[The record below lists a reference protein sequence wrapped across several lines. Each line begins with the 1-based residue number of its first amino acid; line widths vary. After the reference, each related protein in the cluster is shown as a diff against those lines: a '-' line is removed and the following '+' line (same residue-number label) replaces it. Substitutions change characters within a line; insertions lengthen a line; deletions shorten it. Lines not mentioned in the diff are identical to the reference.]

1 MTTPTSTSTSWP
13 ASRVLGLIGLIFY
26 VGTGV
31 FPYLAS
37 GLVAPLWGIAVL
49 YAGWLVGLWLTFRLF
64 RRRSAWALAMPVAA
78 VAFWWVVVTMGE
90 SVFGWTA

>member
-1 MTTPTSTSTSWP
+1 MTTSNETWPTG
-13 ASRVLGLIGLIFY
+13 RVLALIGLILY
-26 VGTGV
+26 LATGV

-49 YAGWLVGLWLTFRLF
+49 YAGWLLGLWLTVSLF

-78 VAFWWVVVTMGE
+78 IVFWWVVITIGE
-90 SVFGWTA
+90 SAFDWTA

>member
-1 MTTPTSTSTSWP
+1 MTTSNETWPTG
-13 ASRVLGLIGLIFY
+13 RVLALIGLILY
-26 VGTGV
+26 LATGV

-49 YAGWLVGLWLTFRLF
+49 YAGWLLGLWLTVSLF

-78 VAFWWVVVTMGE
+78 IVFWWVVIAIGE
-90 SVFGWTA
+90 SAFDWTA

>member
-1 MTTPTSTSTSWP
+1 MTTSNETWPTG
-13 ASRVLGLIGLIFY
+13 RVLALIGLILY
-26 VGTGV
+26 LATGI

-49 YAGWLVGLWLTFRLF
+49 YAGWLLGLWLTVSLF

-78 VAFWWVVVTMGE
+78 IVFWWVVITIGE
-90 SVFGWTA
+90 SAFDWTA

>member
-1 MTTPTSTSTSWP
+1 MATTTSTWT
-13 ASRVLGLIGLIFY
+13 AGRLLALLGLLLY

-49 YAGWLVGLWLTFRLF
+49 WVGWLLGARALSEPRHETPNND
-64 RRRSAWALAMPVAA
+64 RRTSHRDGSRRW
-78 VAFWWVVVTMGE
+78 
-90 SVFGWTA
+90 

>member
-1 MTTPTSTSTSWP
+1 MTTPTTATWP
-13 ASRVLGLIGLIFY
+13 AGRVLALIGLILY
-26 VGTGV
+26 LGTGI

-49 YAGWLVGLWLTFRLF
+49 YAGWLLGLWLAIRLF
-64 RRRSAWALAMPVAA
+64 RARSSWALAMPVAS
-78 VAFWWVVVTMGE
+78 VAFWWVVITLGE

>member
-1 MTTPTSTSTSWP
+1 MATTTSTWT
-13 ASRVLGLIGLIFY
+13 AGRLLALLGLLLY

-49 YAGWLVGLWLTFRLF
+49 WVGWLLGLWLTISLF
-64 RRRSAWALAMPVAA
+64 RRRSAWGLAMPVAA
-78 VAFWWVVVTMGE
+78 LAFWWLVITLGE
-90 SVFGWTA
+90 SMFGWTA